1 MEKSMRWALILAF
14 AVIIVAS
21 CSVARADSV
30 VTFKGGN
37 SWTDGTLSS
46 NLSGDFPDGFYEIT
60 LTSAYNGF
68 GQNGEYINF
77 NDPVELVS
85 LQLEGGNTE
94 RCCELDPTTIT
105 VLLYDS
111 AANLL
116 ASQTVGGS
124 TLDTLIFDTTGVSQV
139 VFDFT
144 GESDIIY
151 NDGRITAWY
160 VMSNIDYITSSTS
173 VPESSSL
180 LLLGSGL
187 LGIVGPRR
195 KMGFN

>member
-1 MEKSMRWALILAF
+1 
-14 AVIIVAS
+14 
-21 CSVARADSV
+21 
-30 VTFKGGN
+30 
-37 SWTDGTLSS
+37 
-46 NLSGDFPDGFYEIT
+46 
-60 LTSAYNGF
+60 
-68 GQNGEYINF
+68 
-77 NDPVELVS
+77 
-85 LQLEGGNTE
+85 LEGGNTE